1 MVVGIPNLGQET
13 VTVLRDR
20 LNAALKDAVET
31 GEQRAVATLRLIQAA
46 LRERDHCARE
56 AGEVEGL
63 SDRDIRSMLRDMVE
77 QRREEIARCEAR
89 ARVDIAEQEA
99 EEIGIIEQ
107 FLPPRM
113 SEAEIGQAVDS
124 AIADVGATRL
134 KDTGKVIAA
143 LKERYN
149 GQMDFACAKR
159 LLCQRLH

>member
-1 MVVGIPNLGQET
+1 MIRE
-13 VTVLRDR
+13 R
-20 LNAALKDAVET
+20 LSAALKDAAEA

-56 AGEVEGL
+56 AGAAEGL
-63 SDRDIRSMLRDMVE
+63 SDQEIRGMLRDMIA
-77 QRREEIARCEAR
+77 QRREEIARCEAC
-89 ARVDIAEQEA
+89 ARVDLAEQEA

-107 FLPPRM
+107 FLPRKM
-113 SEAEIGQAVDS
+113 SEEEIGRAVDA
-124 AIADVGATRL
+124 AIAEVGATRL

-159 LLCQRLH
+159 ILQQRLH